1 MNMPCTLCSDATEP
15 LFTHRILKKYDC
27 RYYLCTTCGLL
38 QTEQPY
44 WLEEA
49 YASSIA
55 LADTGI
61 LQRNIKISGQLSKLL
76 FLAFT
81 TQASYADIAGGY
93 GLLVRLMRDK
103 GYDFFWHDPYTENIH
118 ARGFE
123 AEFSGTTTYEA
134 VTAFEVLEHLRN
146 PLDFIDNAL
155 HAANTRTIILST
167 ELFEGKPPQPEN
179 WWYYSFA
186 TGQHIA
192 FYQRKTLSYLADRLG
207 LTLFSH
213 KNVHIMTDRKL
224 HPAMLKLALSSRT
237 DWLLNRCMKK
247 KLASKTMADHNQ
259 LLLS

>member
-1 MNMPCTLCSDATEP
+1 MNSPCTICSDISQP
-15 LFTHRILKKYDC
+15 VFTHRILNKYDC
-27 RYYLCTTCGLL
+27 QYYLCPSCGLL
-38 QTEQPY
+38 QTEKPY
-44 WLEEA
+44 WLDEA

-61 LQRNIKISGQLSKLL
+61 LQRNIKTACQLSKLL
-76 FLAFT
+76 YLAFDK
-81 TQASYADIAGGY
+81 QGRYADIAGGY

-123 AEFSGTTTYEA
+123 AELSGQTTYEA

-146 PLDFIDNAL
+146 PMDFISNAL
-155 HAANTRTIILST
+155 HAANTRTIIMST
-167 ELFEGKPPQPEN
+167 ELFAGKPPQPDH

-192 FYQRKTLSYLADRLG
+192 FYQLKTLDFLAGRLG

-213 KNVHIMTDRKL
+213 KNLHIMTDRKL
-224 HPAMLKLALSSRT
+224 RPAMLKLALSSRT
-237 DWLLNRCMKK
+237 DWLIHHCMKK
-247 KLASKTMADHNQ
+247 NLASKTRADHDR
-259 LLLS
+259 LLLR